1 MKKEYMKE
9 ISWHPLV
16 PRDYASTEKPIVL
29 SDMLIKPKKMEKK
42 NIFSLPR
49 INNNV
54 NGQIKW
60 LPRPFLS
67 VSGFI
72 CMTYCY

>member
-29 SDMLIKPKKMEKK
+29 SDMLIKQKKSGKEKY
-42 NIFSLPR
+42 IFSPAYK
-49 INNNV
+49 
-54 NGQIKW
+54 Q
-60 LPRPFLS
+60 
-67 VSGFI
+67 
-72 CMTYCY
+72 